1 MISRIFLKTAAHEHL
16 DEKVAVTYLVYRQEQ
31 NPENILP
38 GVRKMFKKIFLK
50 NQDNVSQVNPKPP
63 PVQQENNVLD

>member
-38 GVRKMFKKIFLK
+38 GVRKMFRKYF
-50 NQDNVSQVNPKPP
+50 
-63 PVQQENNVLD
+63 